1 MKLHLTIALLALILS
16 GCAQQKAPATLT
28 DADKQ
33 VYLAK
38 GKALAQTSFAALSS
52 RLSQAIEQGGI
63 AYAAPFCSVTALP
76 LLDSLSQVN
85 NATIRRTSLKV
96 RNTANQPTRWEKE
109 ILLQYEAQAKGN
121 AALQPIVKALNDN
134 EVAFAAPITVLPL
147 CVKCHGK
154 PGDTMNAA
162 DYEAI
167 KKTYP
172 ADQAIGYAEGDLRG
186 MWSIVFERE

>member
-1 MKLHLTIALLALILS
+1 M
-16 GCAQQKAPATLT
+16 
-28 DADKQ
+28 
-33 VYLAK
+33 
-38 GKALAQTSFAALSS
+38 
-52 RLSQAIEQGGI
+52 
-63 AYAAPFCSVTALP
+63 TALP
-76 LLDSLSQVN
+76 LLDSLSKAN

-96 RNTANQPTRWEKE
+96 RNTANAPTPWEKE
-109 ILLQYEAQAKGN
+109 ILMQYEAQAQQN

-147 CVKCHGK
+147 CMKCHGK
-154 PGDTMNAA
+154 PGETMNTA
-162 DYEAI
+162 DHEAI